1 MWRFLFSRLTTT
13 TRACAGALLLLV
25 VLTRVFVVL
34 AAFRIDEG
42 TTRTALIFAVGSSV
56 AYMAQRALASA
67 LRVRVECELHAQAAR
82 SLLRGDVLDVPASD
96 LEWTLFDA
104 NYAARSALAA
114 TLPAF
119 VADVLV
125 AAALVPVVVAM
136 LPMRLVGWTMLF
148 VVVVVA
154 GIFVVRRF
162 TGRAEASI
170 LAAHRRAVDTLLVAL
185 EGRFELVARGG
196 EARFFD
202 DLGGVL
208 GAYAKRATR
217 LRLWTALASR
227 APLLI
232 GAVVFG
238 LALAFDPA
246 SREAAVVVVAS
257 KTLVLAA
264 CAPSFVG
271 VVRGAAELVRAR
283 AQSEGLLSILRTP
296 ARAEG
301 GGAAHASLPDTVA
314 GEALTF
320 SYDARERDVLARL
333 SFAWK
338 PGKPLVLTGPN
349 GSGKSTLL
357 RLLLGL
363 RAPQDG
369 AVRIGD
375 RLLSELDL
383 PSLRRHVAFLP
394 QRPYLGQPYHSVRD
408 AMRLLCPDA
417 DDDAI
422 RRALARTGVLEAL
435 HAHEETPLD
444 VRIGELSA
452 GQRQRVALARVLLQD
467 AKLVLLDEPDANL
480 DRRGIDLVVA
490 TIAELT
496 ARGAMV
502 AVAAHTPELAS
513 MDAVRIDLAKP

>member
-1 MWRFLFSRLTTT
+1 M
-13 TRACAGALLLLV
+13 LLV
-25 VLTRVFVVL
+25 VLTRIFVVL
-34 AAFRIDEG
+34 AAFRVDEG
-42 TTRTALIFAVGSSV
+42 TTRAAVVFAAASSV

-67 LRVRVECELHAQAAR
+67 LRVRIECELHVQAAR

-104 NYAARSALAA
+104 NYAARSALAS

-119 VADVLV
+119 VADGLV

-136 LPMRLVGWTMLF
+136 LPARLVGWTMLF
-148 VVVVVA
+148 VAVVVA
-154 GIFVVRRF
+154 GLFVVRRF
-162 TGRAEASI
+162 TGRAEARI
-170 LAAHRRAVDTLLVAL
+170 LGAHRRAVDTLLVAL
-185 EGRFELVARGG
+185 EGRLELVARGG

-208 GAYAKRATR
+208 AAYAKRATR

-227 APLLI
+227 APLVV
-232 GAVVFG
+232 GAGVFG

-246 SREAAVVVVAS
+246 SREAAVTTVMA

-271 VVRGAAELVRAR
+271 VVRGVAELVRAR
-283 AQSEGLLSILRTP
+283 TQSEGLLSILRTP
-296 ARAEG
+296 PRAEG
-301 GGAAHASLPDTVA
+301 GGSARASLPDTVA
-314 GEALTF
+314 GESLTF

-363 RAPQDG
+363 RVPG
-369 AVRIGD
+369 EGVVSVGGRP
-375 RLLSELDL
+375 LLELDL
-383 PSLRRHVAFLP
+383 PSLRRRVALLP
-394 QRPYLGQPYHSVRD
+394 QRPYLGQPYHSVRE

-417 DDDAI
+417 DDEAI
-422 RRALARTGVLEAL
+422 RRALARTGVLDAL
-435 HAHEETPLD
+435 HARGEAPLD
-444 VRIGELSA
+444 VRVGELSA

-480 DRRGIDLVVA
+480 DRRGIELVVA

-513 MDAVRIDLAKP
+513 MDAVCIDLAEP